1 MESKHEK
8 ALSSFHSGLNCA
20 QAVLSA
26 YTEAYKIDNS
36 IALSIATGFGGGMG
50 RLQET
55 CGAVTGAFM
64 VLGVHNCK
72 KYSVNADRKANTYAM
87 VQEFDRKFKAI
98 HGTTSCKSLLG
109 VDLKTEEGQRIHKE
123 QNQHETICSKCISD
137 AVRIVEE
144 LTA

>member
-1 MESKHEK
+1 MEKKEK
-8 ALSSFHSGLNCA
+8 ALNSFHSGLNCA
-20 QAVLSA
+20 QAVLAA
-26 YTEAYKIDNS
+26 YTETYKIDS
-36 IALSIATGFGGGMG
+36 SLALSIATGFGGGMG

-72 KYSVNADRKANTYAM
+72 KYSDNADRKANTYAM

-98 HGTTSCKSLLG
+98 HHTTSCKTLLG
-109 VDLKTEEGQRIHKE
+109 CDLKTEEGQRMHKE
-123 QNQHETICSKCISD
+123 LNQHETVCSKCISD
-137 AVRIVEE
+137 AVSIVEE